1 MALYESCPR
10 RFFYTH
16 VLQIGGRRAAADFMR
31 LHEAVRSVFQAII
44 GGQISADDLDAQ
56 VGAAC
61 DAQGWP
67 VTAMRLNSTAWRR
80 P

>member
-1 MALYESCPR
+1 
-10 RFFYTH
+10 
-16 VLQIGGRRAAADFMR
+16 MR